1 MIEKIKQWDIDLF
14 IYLNNSGIESLDGF
28 WLFITN
34 TTVWIPLFALLL
46 YLIFK
51 AYETPK
57 AKIVFLYFLGLVAL
71 SLLLMALTKFSVARL
86 RPNNLL
92 EISEMIRILKRPGGY
107 SFYSGHAS
115 NSFAIATF
123 AYLVLRKKFSWI
135 WLVFLFPFLFA
146 LSRIF
151 VGVHFPS
158 DLIFGAFMG
167 CLLAFL
173 FYKRCN
179 THLNTLV

>member
-14 IYLNNSGIESLDGF
+14 IYLNNSGVESLDGF
-28 WLFITN
+28 WLLITN
-34 TTVWIPLFALLL
+34 TTLWIPLFILLL
-46 YLIFK
+46 YLIFR
-51 AYETPK
+51 AYETPI
-57 AKIVFLYFLGLVAL
+57 AKIVIFYFFGLVAL
-71 SLLLMALTKFSVARL
+71 NILLMSLTKFGVARL

-92 EISEMIRILKRPGGY
+92 ELSEMIRVLKSPGSY

-123 AYLVLRKKFSWI
+123 AYLVLRKKFSLI
-135 WLVFLFPFLFA
+135 WLVFLFPFLFT

-158 DLIFGAFMG
+158 DLIFGAFVG

-179 THLNTLV
+179 THLNALV